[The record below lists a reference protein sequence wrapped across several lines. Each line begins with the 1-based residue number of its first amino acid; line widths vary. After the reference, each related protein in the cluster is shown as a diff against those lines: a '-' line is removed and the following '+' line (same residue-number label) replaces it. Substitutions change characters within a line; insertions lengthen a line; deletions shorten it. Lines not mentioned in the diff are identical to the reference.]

1 MVMASLL
8 GLGAFLYPFFRPSVE
23 ASGMMAH
30 ASDAPLLF
38 ILLLVLCLGAVFASL
53 TGGQMTSKMVAVLG
67 ILTALSAVLRRGAG
81 AGGVQRHLP
90 AADPGG
96 LLLRADVRLPARRA
110 IAARFG
116 ADRRRGG
123 AVAALPDVLHRLGGH
138 ALGLAAGIPAA
149 PALGTG
155 DAGRMGFHG
164 GVALRRDHEHL
175 VLAVPG
181 RGRGSRARAGSRA

>member
-1 MVMASLL
+1 
-8 GLGAFLYPFFRPSVE
+8 
-23 ASGMMAH
+23 MMAH

-67 ILTALSAVLRRGAG
+67 ILVGVERGAPRGAG

-96 LLLRADVRLPARRA
+96 LLLWADLRLSAGRAV
-110 IAARFG
+110 AARFG
-116 ADRRRGG
+116 ADRRRGW

-138 ALGLAAGIPAA
+138 AVGVAAGIPA
-149 PALGTG
+149 GT
-155 DAGRMGFHG
+155 D
-164 GVALRRDHEHL
+164 
-175 VLAVPG
+175 
-181 RGRGSRARAGSRA
+181 AGSR